1 MMHATRRDALESIIA
16 ILSIYLF
23 FWSLMFFINHKEF
36 DPLISAAALTVEAF
50 VAIYFFPAKKKS
62 KWEF

>member
-1 MMHATRRDALESIIA
+1 MMHSGRRDFLEWIIA
-16 ILSIYLF
+16 ILSLYLF

-50 VAIYFFPAKKKS
+50 VAVYFFPAKKKS